1 MNHIKSVEFWI
12 CHFVFYFDFF
22 AVIGS
27 SLSAIPPL
35 PFLSIIMFAYSVEC
49 FFSLSLSLLCS
60 CFCFVLLVWWWTRPI
75 PIRSISICEHRQF
88 GWDVVD
94 MQTYLCTFSAAF
106 DMNIY
111 VGMILPF
118 TKYNFSCGKKCKSIF
133 MVALI
138 LPYPE
143 ELDFIHF
150 LSHNFASDDRVDGI
164 HVMMWYAM
172 CFIVNRK
179 YWVCECVSVFRCF

>member
-12 CHFVFYFDFF
+12 CHFLFSILTFLQLLV
-22 AVIGS
+22 
-27 SLSAIPPL
+27 L
-35 PFLSIIMFAYSVEC
+35 PFPLFPPALSIYHNVCIFRRMF
-49 FFSLSLSLLCS
+49 FLSLSLLCL

-118 TKYNFSCGKKCKSIF
+118 TKYNFSCGKNVNLSLWWLSFCHIPKSWIPFIF
-133 MVALI
+133 CHII
-138 LPYPE
+138 LHRMIASMG
-143 ELDFIHF
+143 FMWWCGMRCAS
-150 LSHNFASDDRVDGI
+150 LSIENIEYASV
-164 HVMMWYAM
+164 
-172 CFIVNRK
+172 
-179 YWVCECVSVFRCF
+179 